1 MMQKIVIKVQV
12 ASEKC
17 RKKAMVIA
25 AECQGVESIEIDEE
39 CSEIVVTGDE
49 VDPFCLTKQMKKKF
63 RHATLKHVEYIKGG
77 GEEDDQE
84 EDETIAEKIY
94 PPFCAICSTSIIQPA
109 FIVYDP
115 YPNNCSIL

>member
-1 MMQKIVIKVQV
+1 MKKIVIKMHV

-25 AECQGVESIEIDEE
+25 AECQGVESIEIDTE

-63 RHATLKHVEYIKGG
+63 RHATLIHVENIKGG
-77 GEEDDQE
+77 VEEDGQEE
-84 EDETIAEKIY
+84 EDETIPEKIY
-94 PPFCAICSTSIIQPA
+94 PPSCAICSTSIIQPA
-109 FIVYDP
+109 FTFYE